1 MVGLFM
7 LSQLQ
12 KLLTIAKHTDSSV
25 PFGRINV
32 IFAGDFLQFS
42 PVLDMAL
49 YSDVLT
55 SSSDECIVNG
65 KRKYVK
71 KIQGERQVQC
81 RVGRALWLQVSSVV
95 LLKKQMRTDDSALL
109 AMQSRIR
116 FGNGTAEDHQALRT
130 RIVKPLNELRSL
142 NDPEWKKA
150 AMLVCRNELRTKL
163 NNMSAVCMA
172 KENNEQLVV
181 CVAKDT
187 VHGDQV
193 DKHRLVEF
201 LLNLPDNKTEG
212 LPGYLPL
219 VRGEIRR

>member
-49 YSDVLT
+49 YTDVLT

-65 KRKYVK
+65 KRKYVQRV
-71 KIQGERQVQC
+71 QGERQVQY
-81 RVGRALWLQVSSVV
+81 RVGRALWLQVSTVV
-95 LLKKQMRTDDSALL
+95 LLKTQMRTNDPALL
-109 AMQSRIR
+109 AMQNRIR
-116 FGNGTAEDHQALRT
+116 FGNGTVEDHRTLRT
-130 RIVKPLNELRSL
+130 RIVKPMNELRSL
-142 NDPEWKKA
+142 NDPAWKKA

-163 NNMSAVCMA
+163 NDMSVICMA

-181 CVAKDT
+181 CVARDT

-193 DKHRLVEF
+193 DKHRMVEF

-219 VRGEIRR
+219 VRGEILS